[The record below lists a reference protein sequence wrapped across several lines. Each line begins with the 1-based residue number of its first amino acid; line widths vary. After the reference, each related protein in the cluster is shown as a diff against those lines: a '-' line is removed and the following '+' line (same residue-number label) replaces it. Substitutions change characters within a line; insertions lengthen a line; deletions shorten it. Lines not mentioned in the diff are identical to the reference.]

1 MKRSPVTH
9 GGIFSDED
17 FAQKYAEKHR
27 KMAENFGRE
36 YTEKLSSRSF
46 ERGRILDVG
55 CGFGGTAIA
64 LAQAFPNAEILG
76 VDLSDP
82 LLQIAD
88 QTAKAADLQE
98 RVTFEKEDVH
108 RIPYEDDSFEV
119 VLNIGMVHLVD
130 DPIKMLDEMER
141 VLVPDGFLFIADLR
155 RSWLGLIEKEIKSAL
170 TLEEARDVISQ
181 SELREGTFSS
191 DLLWWRFET

>member
-1 MKRSPVTH
+1 MKRSPTTH

-17 FAQKYAEKHR
+17 FAREFAEKHR
-27 KMAENFGRE
+27 KMTENFGRE
-36 YTEKLSSRSF
+36 YAKKLSSRGF

-64 LAQAFPNAEILG
+64 LAQEFPNAEVFGI
-76 VDLSDP
+76 DLSDP
-82 LLQIAD
+82 LLKLAN

-119 VLNIGMVHLVD
+119 VLNINMVHLVD

-141 VLVPDGFLFIADLR
+141 VLAPDGFLFIADLK

-170 TLEEARDVISQ
+170 TLDEAKDVVSR
-181 SELREGTFSS
+181 SGLREGAFSS
-191 DLLWWRFET
+191 SFLWWRFET

>member
-1 MKRSPVTH
+1 MQRSPVTH
-9 GGIFSDED
+9 GKIFSDED
-17 FAQKYAEKHR
+17 FAQEYAAKHR

-36 YTEKLSSRSF
+36 YAEKLSSRGF
-46 ERGRILDVG
+46 ERGKILDVG

-64 LAQAFPNAEILG
+64 LAQEFPNAEIFG
-76 VDLSDP
+76 IDLSEP
-82 LLQIAD
+82 LLQLAD
-88 QTAKAADLQE
+88 QAAEAAELEE

-119 VLNIGMVHLVD
+119 VLNINMVHLVD

-170 TLEEARDVISQ
+170 TLEEAKDVISQ
-181 SELREGTFSS
+181 SELREGAFSS
-191 DLLWWRFET
+191 SFLWWRFET